1 MPPKQHEP
9 IRTCVLCGR
18 KARKRDLV
26 RVVATIHGTAVVDAD
41 GVSQGRGAYVCL
53 ENIGDVEESHVLGL
67 NRLSHALRISI
78 TAENWK
84 ALVIE
89 LSSMAAE

>member
-1 MPPKQHEP
+1 
-9 IRTCVLCGR
+9 
-18 KARKRDLV
+18 
-26 RVVATIHGTAVVDAD
+26 

-53 ENIGDVEESHVLGL
+53 ENIGDVEEPHVLGL